1 MPCKFAGHFY
11 FFFNWRLGLGKNA
24 YICTETDN
32 NMEKPRYDI
41 LDGLRGVAAL
51 MVLLY
56 HVFND
61 AKSFFV
67 WPAPVNEFY
76 HGFLGVD
83 FFFILSGFVMGYAYD
98 ERLARPTPVPS
109 RDGGESLTFW
119 GFVKRRLIRLHP
131 MVVMGVLIGV
141 VAFII
146 PGCTKWDGSAVPVET
161 LMWATLLA
169 LFLIPA
175 PSGMDVR
182 GNTEAFPLNGPHWSL
197 FFEYLGSLL
206 YGMLL
211 HRLST
216 KWLRVWVACGIVS
229 LATYALFQ
237 EDGGVAYG
245 WSSEPMNLLGGALR
259 MLYAYPMGL
268 LMARMF
274 RKRKPEPLH
283 GPVFLFC
290 CLALVV
296 LLGFPLFGG
305 KDTETIFQLICIFSF
320 FPGIIWIGARG
331 VVQGRQQQAVSFL
344 GRLSYPLYAVHFPLI
359 YLYITW
365 VGKDGH
371 PYEGYSQPWL
381 AALITIGASVL
392 VATLCLLFYD
402 EPIRRKLSRK

>member
-1 MPCKFAGHFY
+1 
-11 FFFNWRLGLGKNA
+11 
-24 YICTETDN
+24 
-32 NMEKPRYDI
+32 MEKPRYDI
-41 LDGLRGVAAL
+41 LDGLRGVAAM

-98 ERLARPTPVPS
+98 NRLTPNPS
-109 RDGGESLTFW
+109 PVDEGKKMTFW
-119 GFVKRRLIRLHP
+119 GFVKRRFIRLHP
-131 MVVMGVLIGV
+131 MVVMGALLGL

-146 PGCTKWDGSAVPVET
+146 QGCTKWDGTEVGLEAV
-161 LMWATLLA
+161 LWATLLA

-211 HRLST
+211 HRLPT

-274 RKRKPEPLH
+274 RRRKPEPLH
-283 GPVFLFC
+283 GSVFLFC
-290 CLALVV
+290 SVALVV

-365 VGKDGH
+365 VSSDGQ
-371 PYEGYSQPWL
+371 PYEGYSQPWVK
-381 AALITIGASVL
+381 AVITIAASL
-392 VATLCLLFYD
+392 LLATLCLLFYD
-402 EPIRRKLSRK
+402 EPLRKRLGGK

>member
-1 MPCKFAGHFY
+1 
-11 FFFNWRLGLGKNA
+11 
-24 YICTETDN
+24 
-32 NMEKPRYDI
+32 MEKPRYDI
-41 LDGLRGVAAL
+41 LDGLRGVAAM

-98 ERLARPTPVPS
+98 NRLTPNPS
-109 RDGGESLTFW
+109 PVDEGKKMTFW
-119 GFVKRRLIRLHP
+119 GFVKRRFIRLHP
-131 MVVMGVLIGV
+131 MVVMGALLGL

-146 PGCTKWDGSAVPVET
+146 QGCTKWDGTEVGLEAV
-161 LMWATLLA
+161 LWATLLA

-211 HRLST
+211 HRLPT

-274 RKRKPEPLH
+274 RRRKPEPLH

-290 CLALVV
+290 SVALVV

-331 VVQGRQQQAVSFL
+331 LVQGRQQQAVSFL

-365 VGKDGH
+365 VSSDGQ
-371 PYEGYSQPWL
+371 PYEGYSQPWVK
-381 AALITIGASVL
+381 AVITIAASL
-392 VATLCLLFYD
+392 LLATLCLLFYD
-402 EPIRRKLSRK
+402 EPLRKRLGGK

>member
-1 MPCKFAGHFY
+1 
-11 FFFNWRLGLGKNA
+11 
-24 YICTETDN
+24 
-32 NMEKPRYDI
+32 MEKPRYDI
-41 LDGLRGVAAL
+41 LDGLRGVASM

-98 ERLARPTPVPS
+98 ERWLTPSQPP
-109 RDGGESLTFW
+109 RGEAMTFW

-197 FFEYLGSLL
+197 FFEYIGSLL
-206 YGMLL
+206 YGLLL

-237 EDGGVAYG
+237 KDGGVAYG

-274 RKRKPEPLH
+274 RKRKPEPIK
-283 GPVFLFC
+283 GPVFLLSSLG
-290 CLALVV
+290 LAA
-296 LLGFPLFGG
+296 LLGLPLFGG
-305 KDTETIFQLICIFSF
+305 KDTETIFQLVCLFSF
-320 FPGIIWIGARG
+320 FPAIIWFAARG
-331 VVQGRQQQAVSFL
+331 IVTGWRQRTVSFL

-381 AALITIGASVL
+381 VALITIGASVL

-402 EPIRRKLSRK
+402 EPIRRKLSGK

>member
-1 MPCKFAGHFY
+1 
-11 FFFNWRLGLGKNA
+11 
-24 YICTETDN
+24 
-32 NMEKPRYDI
+32 MEKPRYDI

-67 WPAPVNEFY
+67 WPTPVNEFY
-76 HGFLGVD
+76 HSFLGVD

-98 ERLARPTPVPS
+98 ERLTPPAS
-109 RDGGESLTFW
+109 PLTPLPGERGTLTFW

-131 MVVMGVLIGV
+131 MVVMGVILGV
-141 VAFII
+141 IAFII
-146 PGCTKWDGSAVPVET
+146 QGCTKWDGSEVTIEA
-161 LMWATLLA
+161 LMWGTLLA
-169 LFLIPA
+169 LFLIPS
-175 PSGMDVR
+175 PTGMDVR

-197 FFEYLGSLL
+197 FFEYIGSLI
-206 YGMLL
+206 YGLLL

-216 KWLRVWVACGIVS
+216 KWLRVWVFCGIIS
-229 LATYALFQ
+229 LASYALLQ

-245 WSSEPMNLLGGALR
+245 WSSEPMNLFGGALR

-274 RKRKPEPLH
+274 RERNPEPLH
-283 GPVFLFC
+283 GHVFLFC
-290 CLALVV
+290 SLSLVV
-296 LLGFPLFGG
+296 LLGLPLFGG
-305 KDTETIFQLICIFSF
+305 KETETIYQLVCLFSF

-331 VVQGRQQQAVSFL
+331 NVQGWRQKAVSFL

-365 VGKDGH
+365 VGRDGH

-381 AALITIGASVL
+381 PAIITIAASL
-392 VATLCLLFYD
+392 IIATLCLLFYD
-402 EPIRRKLSRK
+402 EPLRKKLSRK

>member
-1 MPCKFAGHFY
+1 
-11 FFFNWRLGLGKNA
+11 
-24 YICTETDN
+24 
-32 NMEKPRYDI
+32 MERPRYDI

-67 WPAPVNEFY
+67 WPTPVGEFY
-76 HGFLGVD
+76 HSFLGVD

-98 ERLARPTPVPS
+98 ERWLATAQPS
-109 RDGGESLTFW
+109 RGEALTFW
-119 GFVKRRLIRLHP
+119 GFVRRRLIRLHP
-131 MVVMGVLIGV
+131 MVVMGVLLGV

-146 PGCTKWDGSAVPVET
+146 QGCTKWDGSVVSIEDV
-161 LMWATLLA
+161 MWAMLLA

-175 PSGMDVR
+175 PSGLDVR

-197 FFEYLGSLL
+197 FFEYIGSLL
-206 YGMLL
+206 YGLLL

-245 WSSEPMNLLGGALR
+245 WSSEPKNLAGGALR

-274 RKRKPEPLH
+274 RKRQPKPIN
-283 GPVFLFC
+283 GPVFL
-290 CLALVV
+290 LSSLGVV
-296 LLGFPLFGG
+296 ALLGLPLFGG
-305 KDTETIFQLICIFSF
+305 KDTETIYQLVCLFSF
-320 FPGIIWIGARG
+320 FPAIIWFGARG
-331 VVQGRQQQAVSFL
+331 IVTGWRQRAVSFL
-344 GRLSYPLYAVHFPLI
+344 GRLSYPLYVVHFPLI
-359 YLYITW
+359 YLYISW
-365 VGKDGH
+365 VKREGYT
-371 PYEGYSQPWL
+371 YEGFSQPW
-381 AALITIGASVL
+381 APAIITIAVSIL
-392 VATLCLLFYD
+392 IATLCLLFYD
-402 EPIRRKLSRK
+402 EPLRKRLSRK